1 MKIICLG
8 NFPPRQC
15 GIATFTENVV
25 TALQHAAL
33 NTHMPLDIEVI
44 AMNDPGQNYQYP
56 PIVTQVIR
64 DQIKQDYLSAAD
76 YINESN
82 ADICIV
88 EHEYGIFGG
97 NSGLLLIS
105 LLRKLKVPVVT
116 TFHSVLQKPNF
127 HQKEVLKKIAAYS
140 SGIIV
145 MSKLAIHF
153 LKEVFEVPAAKI
165 FHVEHGVPDF
175 EILQS
180 IVPNPPVHWKGKK
193 VMLTFGLIGRSK
205 GIETAIKALPSIV
218 EKHPDLLYVI
228 IGKTHPHV
236 VRNEGEA
243 YRHSLKQL
251 VTKLN
256 MDAHVDFMDE
266 YLSEEQL
273 VSCLLAADLYVT
285 PYHNKAQITSGT
297 LCYALGGGC
306 AVFST
311 PYWHAEEAL
320 HDGVG
325 RLFEFGDWKDL
336 SYQINE
342 VLDDPALLYA
352 MKQKAYAYGKTIS
365 WPLISNKYL
374 KIFNLLSSIADHHEI
389 HLESQYQLIDYPF
402 NLQHII
408 RLTNEVGI
416 LQHAI
421 GCTPNFK
428 AGYCLDDNARAL
440 LLTMM
445 SYKQFKEPK
454 YLQLAIKYLSYINHM
469 QQRDG
474 SFKNFMNFKH
484 ETIANDDSDD
494 ATGRTIWA
502 LGYLIRHAP
511 NDSIF
516 QLGIEIFHRSMDQI
530 KNMRHKRGFAN
541 CILGLYHYIKRFPDQ
556 DRFIKM
562 MDDLASKICDGY
574 DEYAKENWKWFEP
587 IISYDNGLIPA
598 SLYRA
603 FEITGNERFL
613 EIADQS
619 AQFLESKCFI
629 NEHLS
634 LIGSNRWL
642 KMDEEYELYAQQP
655 IDAMAMV
662 VLYNCMYRIKQD
674 EVTAEKLRN
683 SFKWF
688 LGFNDHDLPL
698 YDMDTCGCND
708 GIEEYSINRNQGA
721 ESTIAYHVAWLIA
734 APYFEIE
741 LKAVKA
747 ILSVDNFVYRS

>member
-8 NFPPRQC
+8 NYPPRQC

-25 TALQHAAL
+25 TALESAAKASSL
-33 NTHMPLDIEVI
+33 TLEIEVI
-44 AMNDPGQNYQYP
+44 AMNDVGQSYNYP
-56 PIVTQVIR
+56 AIVTKVIR
-64 DQIKQDYLSAAD
+64 DQHQED
-76 YINESN
+76 YIKAAAYINASN

-97 NSGLLLIS
+97 NSGLMLIS
-105 LLRKLKVPVVT
+105 LLRKLTVPVVT
-116 TFHSVLQKPNF
+116 IFHSVLQKPNF

-165 FHVEHGVPDF
+165 FLVEHGVPDF
-175 EILQS
+175 EDLKS
-180 IVPNPPVHWKGKK
+180 IVPNSPAHWKGKK
-193 VMLTFGLIGRSK
+193 VMMTFGLIGRSK

-218 EKHPDLLYVI
+218 EKHKDLLYVI

-236 VRNEGEA
+236 VRHEGEA
-243 YRHSLKQL
+243 YRDSLKQL
-251 VTKLN
+251 VSKLEL
-256 MDAHVDFMDE
+256 DEHVEFMDE
-266 YLSEEQL
+266 YLSEKQL

-311 PYWHAEEAL
+311 AYWHAEEVL
-320 HDGVG
+320 QNGTG
-325 RLFEFGDWKDL
+325 RLFEFGDWRDL
-336 SYQINE
+336 SKQINE
-342 VLDDPALLYA
+342 VLDDPNLLSSL
-352 MKQKAYAYGKTIS
+352 KQNAYEYGKKIS

-374 KIFNLLSSIADHHEI
+374 RIFKNLASIANHHEI

-408 RLTNEVGI
+408 RLTDDVGI

-440 LLTMM
+440 LLSMM
-445 SYKQFKEPK
+445 SYRQFKEPK
-454 YLQLAIKYLSYINHM
+454 YLQITIKYLSYINHM
-469 QQRDG
+469 QNKDG
-474 SFKNFMNFKH
+474 SFKNFMTFTH
-484 ETIANDDSDD
+484 ETFENDESDD

-516 QLGIEIFHRSMDQI
+516 QLAMEIFHRAIGQI
-530 KNMRHKRGFAN
+530 KNMNHKRGFAN
-541 CILGLYHYIKRFPDQ
+541 CILGLHHYIRRFPDQ
-556 DRFIKM
+556 DKFIM
-562 MDDLASKICDGY
+562 LMDELATKICDGY
-574 DEYAKENWKWFEP
+574 DEFSKDNWKWFEP
-587 IISYDNGLIPA
+587 IISYDNGLLPA

-603 FEITGNERFL
+603 YEITGKERFL
-613 EIADQS
+613 EIADAS
-619 AQFLESKCFI
+619 TQFLESKCFS

-642 KMDEEYELYAQQP
+642 KMDEDYELYAQQP

-662 VLYNCMYRIKQD
+662 VLYNCMYRIKKD
-674 EVTAEKLRN
+674 AKTAEKLRN

-698 YDMDTCGCND
+698 YDIETCGCND
-708 GIEEYSINRNQGA
+708 GIEEFSINRNQGA
-721 ESTIAYHVAWLIA
+721 ESTIAYHIAWLVA

-747 ILSVDNFVYRS
+747 ILSVDNFVYRA

>member
-1 MKIICLG
+1 M
-8 NFPPRQC
+8 
-15 GIATFTENVV
+15 
-25 TALQHAAL
+25 
-33 NTHMPLDIEVI
+33 
-44 AMNDPGQNYQYP
+44 
-56 PIVTQVIR
+56 
-64 DQIKQDYLSAAD
+64 
-76 YINESN
+76 
-82 ADICIV
+82 
-88 EHEYGIFGG
+88 
-97 NSGLLLIS
+97 
-105 LLRKLKVPVVT
+105 
-116 TFHSVLQKPNF
+116 
-127 HQKEVLKKIAAYS
+127 
-140 SGIIV
+140 
-145 MSKLAIHF
+145 
-153 LKEVFEVPAAKI
+153 
-165 FHVEHGVPDF
+165 
-175 EILQS
+175 
-180 IVPNPPVHWKGKK
+180 
-193 VMLTFGLIGRSK
+193 
-205 GIETAIKALPSIV
+205 
-218 EKHPDLLYVI
+218 
-228 IGKTHPHV
+228 
-236 VRNEGEA
+236 
-243 YRHSLKQL
+243 
-251 VTKLN
+251 
-256 MDAHVDFMDE
+256 
-266 YLSEEQL
+266 
-273 VSCLLAADLYVT
+273 
-285 PYHNKAQITSGT
+285 
-297 LCYALGGGC
+297 
-306 AVFST
+306 
-311 PYWHAEEAL
+311 
-320 HDGVG
+320 
-325 RLFEFGDWKDL
+325 
-336 SYQINE
+336 
-342 VLDDPALLYA
+342 
-352 MKQKAYAYGKTIS
+352 
-365 WPLISNKYL
+365 
-374 KIFNLLSSIADHHEI
+374 
-389 HLESQYQLIDYPF
+389 
-402 NLQHII
+402 
-408 RLTNEVGI
+408 GI

>member
-8 NFPPRQC
+8 NYPPRQC

-25 TALQHAAL
+25 TALENAAKASNL
-33 NTHMPLDIEVI
+33 ILEIEVI
-44 AMNDPGQNYQYP
+44 AMNDVGQSYNYP
-56 PIVTQVIR
+56 AIVTKIIR
-64 DQIKQDYLSAAD
+64 DQHQED
-76 YINESN
+76 YIKAAAYINASN

-97 NSGLLLIS
+97 NSGLMLIS
-105 LLRKLKVPVVT
+105 LLRKLTVPVVT

-165 FHVEHGVPDF
+165 FLVEHGVPDF
-175 EILQS
+175 EVLKS
-180 IVPNPPVHWKGKK
+180 IVPNSPAHWKGKK
-193 VMLTFGLIGRSK
+193 VMMTFGLIGRSK

-218 EKHPDLLYVI
+218 EKHKDLLYVI

-236 VRNEGEA
+236 VRHEGEA
-243 YRHSLKQL
+243 YRDSLKQL
-251 VTKLN
+251 VSKLKL
-256 MDAHVDFMDE
+256 DEHVEFMDE

-273 VSCLLAADLYVT
+273 VSNLLAADLYVT

-311 PYWHAEEAL
+311 AYWHAEEVL
-320 HDGVG
+320 QNGTG
-325 RLFEFGDWKDL
+325 RLFEFGDWRDL
-336 SYQINE
+336 SKQINE
-342 VLDDPALLYA
+342 VLDDPNLLCSL
-352 MKQKAYAYGKTIS
+352 KQNAYEYGKKIS

-374 KIFNLLSSIADHHEI
+374 RIFKNLASIANHHEI

-408 RLTNEVGI
+408 RLTDDVGI

-440 LLTMM
+440 LLSMM
-445 SYKQFKEPK
+445 SYRQFKEPK
-454 YLQLAIKYLSYINHM
+454 YLQITIKYLSYINHM
-469 QQRDG
+469 QNKDG
-474 SFKNFMNFKH
+474 IFKNFMTFTH
-484 ETIANDDSDD
+484 ETFDNDESDD

-516 QLGIEIFHRSMDQI
+516 QLAMEIFHRAIGQI
-530 KNMRHKRGFAN
+530 KNMNHKRGFAN
-541 CILGLYHYIKRFPDQ
+541 CILGLHHYIRRFPDQ
-556 DRFIKM
+556 DKFIM
-562 MDDLASKICDGY
+562 LMDELATKICDGY
-574 DEYAKENWKWFEP
+574 DEFSKENWKWFEP
-587 IISYDNGLIPA
+587 IISYDNGLLPA

-603 FEITGNERFL
+603 YEITGKERFL
-613 EIADQS
+613 EIADAS
-619 AQFLESKCFI
+619 TQFLESKCFS

-642 KMDEEYELYAQQP
+642 KMDEDYELYAQQP

-662 VLYNCMYRIKQD
+662 VLYNCMYRIKKD
-674 EVTAEKLRN
+674 AKTAEKLRN

-698 YDMDTCGCND
+698 YDIETCGCND
-708 GIEEYSINRNQGA
+708 GIEEFSINRNQGA
-721 ESTIAYHVAWLIA
+721 ESTIAYHIAWLVA

-747 ILSVDNFVYRS
+747 ILSVDNFVYRA

>member
-8 NFPPRQC
+8 NYPPRKC

-25 TALQHAAL
+25 TALQNAAVSI
-33 NTHMPLDIEVI
+33 NMPLDIEVI
-44 AMNDPGQNYQYP
+44 AMNDPGQEYLYP
-56 PIVTQVIR
+56 PVVTKVIR
-64 DQIKQDYLSAAD
+64 DQVKQDYLNAAD
-76 YINESN
+76 YINDSN

-116 TFHSVLQKPNF
+116 TCHSVLQKPNF
-127 HQKEVLKKIAAYS
+127 HQKEVLKKVAAYS

-165 FHVEHGVPDF
+165 FYVEHGVPDF
-175 EILQS
+175 EILKS
-180 IVPNPPVHWKGKK
+180 VIPNPPAHWEGKK
-193 VMLTFGLIGRSK
+193 IMLTFGLIGRSK

-218 EKHPDLLYVI
+218 DKHPDLLYII

-236 VRNEGEA
+236 VRHEGEA
-243 YRHSLKQL
+243 YRNTLKQL
-251 VTKLN
+251 VSNLN
-256 MDAHVDFMDE
+256 LGNHVEFMDE

-311 PYWHAEEAL
+311 PYWHAEEVL
-320 HDGVG
+320 QGG
-325 RLFEFGDWKDL
+325 IGQLFEFGDWKSL
-336 SYQINE
+336 SRQINE
-342 VLDDPALLYA
+342 VLDDKTLLYS
-352 MKQKAYAYGKTIS
+352 MKQKAYDYGKTIS
-365 WPLISNKYL
+365 WPLICKKYL
-374 KIFNLLSSIADHHEI
+374 KIFKNLASIAEHHEI
-389 HLESQYQLIDYPF
+389 HLESQYQLIDFPF
-402 NLQHII
+402 NLLHVI
-408 RLTNEVGI
+408 RLTDDVGI

-440 LLTMM
+440 LLSMM
-445 SYKQFKEPK
+445 AYKQFKDPK
-454 YLQLAIKYLSYINHM
+454 YLQLIIKYLSYVNHV
-469 QQRDG
+469 QQKDG
-474 SFKNFMNFKH
+474 SFKNFMTFSH
-484 ETIANDDSDD
+484 ETFENDDSDD

-516 QLGIEIFHRSMDQI
+516 QLGIEIFHHSIDQI
-530 KNMRHKRGFAN
+530 KKMHHKRGFAN

-556 DRFIKM
+556 DRFIKL

-587 IISYDNGLIPA
+587 IMSYDNALIPA
-598 SLYRA
+598 ALYRA
-603 FEITGNERFL
+603 HEITGNDRFL
-613 EIADQS
+613 EIADS
-619 AQFLESKCFI
+619 STQFLESKCFL
-629 NEHLS
+629 NDHLT
-634 LIGSNRWL
+634 LIGNKRWL
-642 KMDEEYELYAQQP
+642 QMDKDYELYAQQP

-662 VLYNCMYRIKQD
+662 VLYNCIYRIKKD
-674 EVTAEKLRN
+674 AATAEKLRN

-698 YDMDTCGCND
+698 YDIDTCGCND
-708 GIEEYSINRNQGA
+708 GIEEFSINRNQGA
-721 ESTIAYHVAWLIA
+721 ESTIVYHLAWLIA

-747 ILSVDNFVYRS
+747 ILSVDNFINRA